1 MYARQTTIL
10 NRTGLHA
17 RPASAF
23 VAAAGKFRSDIK
35 VHKLN
40 PDGETVKT
48 GPAKS
53 IVFIL
58 AMQLNKGTRI
68 SIEADGPDEA
78 NAVDTLVALVQSGFG
93 EL

>member
-1 MYARQTTIL
+1 MYAKQTAIL

-23 VAAAGKFRSDIK
+23 VAAAGKFQSDIK

-40 PDGETVKT
+40 SDGETVKT

-58 AMQLNKGTRI
+58 AMQLNKGTHI
-68 SIEADGPDEA
+68 SIEADGPDET

>member
-1 MYARQTTIL
+1 MYAKQTTIL
-10 NRTGLHA
+10 NKTGLHA
-17 RPASAF
+17 RPASTF
-23 VAAAGKFRSDIK
+23 VAAAGKFKSDIK

-40 PDGETVKT
+40 ADGETVKT

-68 SIEADGPDEA
+68 SVEADGADERD
-78 NAVDTLVALVQSGFG
+78 AVDTLVALVETGFG